1 MGGLDCG
8 GEEIVSFITIN
19 SDFLHQMKGRAIYV
33 TPVSNYNQMDRE
45 PWLPG
50 FLMVTVSGAVLWV
63 LWYR

>member
-1 MGGLDCG
+1 
-8 GEEIVSFITIN
+8 
-19 SDFLHQMKGRAIYV
+19 MKGRAIYV